1 MDRLTENA
9 KLLRKNSTPQE
20 EKLWNL
26 LRTKKY
32 KNLKF
37 KRQQPIG
44 KYIVDFVCREKW
56 LIIELDGGQHNE
68 EKNIIYDDERTK
80 YLESIG
86 FKVVRF
92 WNNDIDNNIEGVFE
106 VIDKMTQ

>member
-1 MDRLTENA
+1 MDNLTERA
-9 KLLRKNSTPQE
+9 KELRKNATPQE
-20 EKLWNL
+20 QKLWNL
-26 LRTKKY
+26 LKKKY

-44 KYIVDFVCREKW
+44 QYIADFICREKW

-68 EKNIIYDDERTK
+68 DKNIAYDEKRTK
-80 YLESIG
+80 YLESKG
-86 FKVVRF
+86 FKVIRF